1 VRLDDLITL
10 ILQEGARQAD
20 PRRVNLELFEA
31 AWPVLV
37 GDELARRTRPVAWS
51 EGTLHIEVS
60 STPWMQELSYRSDEL
75 RRRITKLFPWPLERL
90 RLTVAE
96 RFEPLPEGLGDE
108 LITIDRSARSDTSR
122 RRHRPLSEE
131 QVAEAEADL
140 AELDEEMRETLRRI
154 RGHIREGD

>member
-1 VRLDDLITL
+1 MMLDDLIML
-10 ILQEGARQAD
+10 ILKEGARQAD
-20 PRRVNLELFEA
+20 PRRVNLDLFEA

-37 GDELARRTRPVAWS
+37 GDELARRTRPVAWKD
-51 EGTLHIEVS
+51 GTLHIEVS

-75 RRRITKLFPWPLERL
+75 RERITRLFPWPLERL

-108 LITIDRSARSDTSR
+108 IIKIDRSARRDLTR
-122 RRHRPLSEE
+122 RAHRPLSPE

-140 AELDEEMRETLRRI
+140 ADLDEEMRETLRRI
-154 RGHIREGD
+154 RGHILDED